1 MYYHPSQRITEQE
14 ECEALDTCTPE
25 TIAHACIYGLAINAF
40 QLYGMDYDVYTLID
54 QGWGAFRPYEDIHFK
69 GSMTEPKFL
78 RLLTGNANFD
88 PDSLVP
94 VSRADLR
101 QPGPLDDS
109 DDDDSDDDDGDY

>member
-1 MYYHPSQRITEQE
+1 
-14 ECEALDTCTPE
+14 
-25 TIAHACIYGLAINAF
+25 LAINAF

-94 VSRADLR
+94 VARADL
-101 QPGPLDDS
+101 QTVDDDEDS
-109 DDDDSDDDDGDY
+109 YDDDDSDDDGDY